1 MADKNIII
9 GRVIN
14 VTGMIGVVAGTV
26 LFTFGIVLLVGVALA
41 LIFQIRFTGF
51 GS

>member
-14 VTGMIGVVAGTV
+14 VTGMIGVVAGN
-26 LFTFGIVLLVGVALA
+26 LLIHFRNWIARISAWLW
-41 LIFQIRFTGF
+41 L
-51 GS
+51 